1 MSYLLVRQYAAA
13 SVFYILSVLL
23 FPVTLLGY
31 VIWVGKGILTWSA
44 SGVSGTAQGP
54 LYARWFEHNLG
65 TRQDEPANRLM
76 MVLPGIPR
84 WGLRLVSA
92 PTLLA
97 HRLTGY
103 VPRAFRYPLKAMCPR
118 STRPPPAWR
127 SSTTPPVA
135 PSPTSRSSSSSGQ
148 ASTHAPSDC
157 PRMRG

>member
-1 MSYLLVRQYAAA
+1 MSYLRVRQYAAA
-13 SVFYILSVLL
+13 SVFCILCVVL

-31 VIWVGKGILTWSA
+31 VIWVGKGIHTWSA
-44 SGVSGTAQGP
+44 SSVSGTAQGP

-65 TRQDEPANRLM
+65 TREDEPANRLM

-103 VPRAFRYPLKAMCPR
+103 VPRAFRYPFEGDV
-118 STRPPPAWR
+118 PPLVEQRTLGQETEGKRAWG
-127 SSTTPPVA
+127 SFAIAIVE
-135 PSPTSRSSSSSGQ
+135 
-148 ASTHAPSDC
+148 
-157 PRMRG
+157 